1 MIIVGRNLQFKFQLC
16 EKWITFT
23 VSIFWS
29 ENFTNIYPHGTW
41 HFYYKNSPL
50 SYLAATD
57 SKFSYRLG
65 RIMVLINGDGI
76 LWVLKSMLSKTSVL
90 VGKCGWISWSDVS
103 TKTDRCGLSS
113 VTTILRHLPGYAVK
127 PTEAMGSVSLKMK
140 NNCIFR
146 VKEKRSVMEK
156 KILRPNRIE
165 LIFRRHYGFDWIFV
179 LTAGLGS

>member
-1 MIIVGRNLQFKFQLC
+1 
-16 EKWITFT
+16 
-23 VSIFWS
+23 
-29 ENFTNIYPHGTW
+29 
-41 HFYYKNSPL
+41 
-50 SYLAATD
+50 
-57 SKFSYRLG
+57 
-65 RIMVLINGDGI
+65 
-76 LWVLKSMLSKTSVL
+76 MLSKTSVL